1 MALRHLRHVATGS
14 TAQCNTAKMILEGTS
29 ARKATV
35 NARAMIHNGIVETA
49 NRAMLQRSRYNII
62 EELKNYQPHTWTE

>member
-1 MALRHLRHVATGS
+1 
-14 TAQCNTAKMILEGTS
+14 MILEETS

-35 NARAMIHNGIVETA
+35 NARAMMHNGIVETA